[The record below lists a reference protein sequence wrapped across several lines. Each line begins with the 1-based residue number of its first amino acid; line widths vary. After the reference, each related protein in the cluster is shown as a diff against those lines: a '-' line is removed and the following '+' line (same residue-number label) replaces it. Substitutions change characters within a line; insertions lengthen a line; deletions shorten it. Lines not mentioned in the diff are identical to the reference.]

1 MKNIVAFIF
10 ARGGSKGLPGKN
22 ILSLDGKPLLAY
34 SIDQAKSIK
43 RINRIIVSTDSEEIA
58 KVALKFGAE
67 ILMRPPNICEDDSPE
82 FLSWK
87 HAVNYLNKE
96 SLVTNDAIISIP
108 TTSPLRSPLDLENC
122 LDEFEKYKPDA
133 VVTVTDA
140 HRNPYFNMVEKKH
153 NGEVNL
159 VLDNRGEIS
168 RRQDAPIM
176 FDMTTVAYVLDA
188 KFIINH
194 NHLFEGRVRSV
205 HIPIERSIDIDI
217 DLDFKIAELII
228 DSRKKNAVK

>member
-1 MKNIVAFIF
+1 MKKIAAFIF

-67 ILMRPPNICEDDSPE
+67 ILMRPANIC
-82 FLSWK
+82 
-87 HAVNYLNKE
+87 
-96 SLVTNDAIISIP
+96 DAIISIP
-108 TTSPLRSPLDLENC
+108 TTSPLRSSLDLENC

-140 HRNPYFNMVEKKH
+140 HRNPYFNMVEKKP
-153 NGEVNL
+153 NGEVSL
-159 VLDNRGEIS
+159 VLDNKGGIN

-176 FDMTTVAYVLDA
+176 FDMTTVAYVLDV
-188 KFIINH
+188 KFIMNH
-194 NHLFEGRVRSV
+194 NHLFEGRIRSV
-205 HIPIERSIDIDI
+205 YIPIERSIDIDI

-228 DSRKKNAVK
+228 DSGKKNAAK